1 MIKDNC
7 YIIVGTDP
15 IEKRDVLIKSY
26 KNLKLALWDIDFF
39 NLMYTD
45 IRIYKK
51 VIENGEQCK

>member
-15 IEKRDVLIKSY
+15 IEKRDAVLKNY
-26 KNLKLALWDIDFF
+26 KNLKAALWDADFF
-39 NLMYTD
+39 ALMYTD

-51 VIENGEQCK
+51 IIENGEQCK